1 MVQGGVQGLG
11 FGPAARDEIQ
21 VRSLQQLFQKMA
33 RLLFQCQGFLS
44 SLYIYICIH
53 MYVSIYI
60 YILFYYTY
68 YIYICIYVYVCKLLL
83 CIYCMGF
90 TVLKAW

>member
-44 SLYIYICIH
+44 SLYIYIYIYVFIC
-53 MYVSIYI
+53 MYLYIYI
-60 YILFYYTY
+60 YCSIIHT
-68 YIYICIYVYVCKLLL
+68 IYICIYMYMYVNC
-83 CIYCMGF
+83 YYVF
-90 TVLKAW
+90 TVWVLRS